1 MGPKQ
6 NSDAWTVAQTIGKNG
21 TGNWLDFNMELDEV
35 YRAAEKW
42 KKAIS
47 GINKPWLC
55 WNIYDKWSV
64 LQQKLV
70 LEVGW
75 TPVVGWDP
83 NCVLGPPPIVPG
95 AISVNFNEDLQFKAL
110 WPHFPLEFAFLWSE
124 KLAFWHADLLVRMEK
139 LEKIVSLFEGLKN
152 NEMAAVLSIGGR
164 RNLLNFRSHR
174 YWELL
179 GCITKGASESQ
190 FQLGCGWWR
199 HFYKHPNCPP
209 SEKEKRSKY
218 YYDSG
223 VGIMYWKRKYK
234 GKVYNIKAKWI
245 EEGHCTRIGNKNYKR
260 GISKSEEMDLNF
272 DLQKIANKLGLE
284 KFL

>member
-1 MGPKQ
+1 
-6 NSDAWTVAQTIGKNG
+6 
-21 TGNWLDFNMELDEV
+21 
-35 YRAAEKW
+35 
-42 KKAIS
+42 
-47 GINKPWLC
+47 
-55 WNIYDKWSV
+55 
-64 LQQKLV
+64 
-70 LEVGW
+70 
-75 TPVVGWDP
+75 
-83 NCVLGPPPIVPG
+83 
-95 AISVNFNEDLQFKAL
+95 
-110 WPHFPLEFAFLWSE
+110 
-124 KLAFWHADLLVRMEK
+124 MEK

-164 RNLLNFRSHR
+164 RNILNFRSHR

-190 FQLGCGWWR
+190 FQVGCGWWR
-199 HFYKHPNCPP
+199 NFWKHPNCPD
-209 SEKEKRSKY
+209 SEKKKRSKY

-260 GISKSEEMDLNF
+260 GISKSEEMNLNF
-272 DLQKIANKLGLE
+272 DLQKVATKLGLE